1 MRTIK
6 QYNSQR
12 KLIFKLRKAVT
23 LFDTGYIY
31 APYIPLQ
38 STEVNVSFNH
48 DLNLISS
55 RYVRQE
61 INPNYYGEINIH
73 R

>member
-6 QYNSQR
+6 SYNIQR
-12 KLIFKLRKAVT
+12 KLRFKLKNND
-23 LFDTGYIY
+23 FGYTY